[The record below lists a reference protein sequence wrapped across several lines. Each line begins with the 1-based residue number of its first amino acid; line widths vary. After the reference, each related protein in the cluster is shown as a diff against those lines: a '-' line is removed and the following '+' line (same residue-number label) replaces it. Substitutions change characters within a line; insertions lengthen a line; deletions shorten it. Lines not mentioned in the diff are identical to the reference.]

1 MPTAANV
8 RLSLLILNK
17 LEFAVCRSPPP
28 TMQNAES
35 PLEETVAQI
44 FRNLV
49 GLRLLPSLFMIRVN
63 LRNPRNLTILF
74 ETMNKLARMVYKR
87 ETDNDRCTKC

>member
-35 PLEETVAQI
+35 PLEETDAQI
-44 FRNLV
+44 IFAGGSKV
-49 GLRLLPSLFMIRVN
+49 PKTASGLCILNVSYRQSRLLVSRSQG
-63 LRNPRNLTILF
+63 T
-74 ETMNKLARMVYKR
+74 
-87 ETDNDRCTKC
+87 